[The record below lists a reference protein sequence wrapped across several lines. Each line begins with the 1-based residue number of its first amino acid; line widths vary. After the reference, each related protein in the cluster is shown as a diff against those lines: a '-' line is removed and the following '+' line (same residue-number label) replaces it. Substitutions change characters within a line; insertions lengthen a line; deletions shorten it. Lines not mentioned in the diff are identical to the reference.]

1 MTINREMFAVYTKYK
16 KLIHAIYIVELLI
29 LEHLWY
35 LQLNLST
42 VVSDRVLITK
52 NFYFLSAGG
61 G

>member
-1 MTINREMFAVYTKYK
+1 MTINREMFAVYTKYE

-42 VVSDRVLITK
+42 VVSDHVLITK
-52 NFYFLSAGG
+52 NFCFLSAGG

>member
-1 MTINREMFAVYTKYK
+1 MFAVYTKYK

-42 VVSDRVLITK
+42 VVSDPVC
-52 NFYFLSAGG
+52 
-61 G
+61 